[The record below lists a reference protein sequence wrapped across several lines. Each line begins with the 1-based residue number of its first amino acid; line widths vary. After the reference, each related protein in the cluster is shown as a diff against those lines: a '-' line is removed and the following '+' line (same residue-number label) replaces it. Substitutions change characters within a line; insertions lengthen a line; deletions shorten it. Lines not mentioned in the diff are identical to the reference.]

1 MKTLKDHFAEAY
13 DLFHHL
19 SGFAWNPVIRKFK
32 AEEEVW
38 QDFIKVS

>member
-1 MKTLKDHFAEAY
+1 MKTLKDHFVEAY

-19 SGFAWNPVIRKFK
+19 SRFAWNPVTKKFE
-32 AEEEVW
+32 AEKVR